1 MKFHFFLKFLLV
13 DTVGQKVL
21 KLTTWE
27 VPMSQRGTRLQ
38 IVVGTQKQIGT
49 AKPQTKEGLMVL
61 KVRVIRK
68 AGLLIQKNST
78 SL

>member
-1 MKFHFFLKFLLV
+1 MKFHFFQKFLLV
-13 DTVGQKVL
+13 VTVA
-21 KLTTWE
+21 
-27 VPMSQRGTRLQ
+27 QRFKTDDLEGSDEPKGMRLQ
-38 IVVGTQKQIGT
+38 MVVGTQKQIGT

-68 AGLLIQKNST
+68 ASLLIQKNST

>member
-1 MKFHFFLKFLLV
+1 MFHFFQKFLLV
-13 DTVGQKVL
+13 VTVGPKVL
-21 KLTTWE
+21 KLTTWK
-27 VPMSQRGTRLQ
+27 VPMSQRGMRLQ

-68 AGLLIQKNST
+68 ASLLIQKNST